1 VSRDLDRVPAPGRP
15 GWCQA
20 PLPESAEFVTIV
32 KRTLAG
38 GSGVAYRGDMGRPHR
53 IEVPDG
59 YYHVHTRG
67 NDRQDIYFGNWSGRL
82 FVRELTR
89 TSQRQ
94 GWRILAYCLMRNH
107 YHLVLQIADCLSDGM
122 RDLNSR
128 FAQTSNWV
136 NKRSDH
142 LFGKR
147 FTSHLIE
154 TESYLLESVRYVLLN
169 PVRAGSVRDPRHWRF
184 SSMRATVGLDLPP
197 TCLDVASVLTPFGRQ
212 PSLAQKRFGQFV
224 NAGLC
229 PPWPVPGTDTGM

>member
-1 VSRDLDRVPAPGRP
+1 
-15 GWCQA
+15 
-20 PLPESAEFVTIV
+20 
-32 KRTLAG
+32 
-38 GSGVAYRGDMGRPHR
+38 MGRPRR
-53 IEVPDG
+53 IEVPNG

-67 NDRQDIYFGNWSGRL
+67 NNRQDIYFGNWSGRL

-107 YHLVLQIADCLSDGM
+107 FHLVLQIADGGLSNGM

-128 FAQTSNWV
+128 FAQTSNWM
-136 NKRSDH
+136 NKRRDH

-169 PVRAGSVRDPRHWRF
+169 PVRSGSVRDPRDWRF

-197 TCLDVASVLTPFGRQ
+197 AFLDLPTVLAPFGHQ
-212 PSLAQKRFGQFV
+212 PRLAHKRFGEFV
-224 NAGLC
+224 NAGLQA
-229 PPWPVPGTDTGM
+229 PWRVPGTVTEKGTPMSG